1 MKKNNAPREIT
12 IFANR
17 TGGFSAMKIRIGI
30 IPVTMRRKITY
41 TGFVCDD
48 TLRLAYRYRL
58 LHVVMKKAI
67 MAG

>member
-1 MKKNNAPREIT
+1 MKRNNAPGEII
-12 IFANR
+12 IFAIL
-17 TGGFSAMKIRIGI
+17 TGGLSAMKIRIGI

-41 TGFVCDD
+41 TGLVCDD

-58 LHVVMKKAI
+58 LHVVMKKAM